1 MELLLIINSCRLASA
16 QSITVITPYF
26 PYSKGDQKSS
36 LRSPITA
43 KLMANMIKKAGANQI
58 MMLDAH
64 SPQLEGFFDH
74 PVDCLKV
81 RMNTGGSCDFSVTP
95 GSKSSFFLLEEL
107 LFNSGVCWKKGLDWD
122 MDQGL
127 TNYKI

>member
-81 RMNTGGSCDFSVTP
+81 GMNTGGSP
-95 GSKSSFFLLEEL
+95 GSKSLLFLLWEL
-107 LFNSGVCWKKGLDWD
+107 
-122 MDQGL
+122 
-127 TNYKI
+127 

>member
-1 MELLLIINSCRLASA
+1 MEIKIIIFYFTISGAVNSNDAVMELLLIINSCRLASA
-16 QSITVITPYF
+16 ESITVITPYF

-43 KLMANMIKKAGANQI
+43 KLLANMFQKAGAHHL

-64 SPQLEGFFDH
+64 SPQIEGFFDH

-81 RMNTGGSCDFSVTP
+81 NNMIVLLMVSC
-95 GSKSSFFLLEEL
+95 LL
-107 LFNSGVCWKKGLDWD
+107 
-122 MDQGL
+122 
-127 TNYKI
+127 

>member
-1 MELLLIINSCRLASA
+1 MKTKIIIFHFTIVGAVNSNDAVMELLLIINSCRLASA
-16 QSITVITPYF
+16 ESITGITPYF

-43 KLMANMIKKAGANQI
+43 KLLANMFQKAGAHHL

-64 SPQLEGFFDH
+64 SPQIEGFFDH

-81 RMNTGGSCDFSVTP
+81 NNIKVLIMSLISE
-95 GSKSSFFLLEEL
+95 SSILSLVVKIFL
-107 LFNSGVCWKKGLDWD
+107 C
-122 MDQGL
+122 
-127 TNYKI
+127 

>member
-1 MELLLIINSCRLASA
+1 MEIKIIIFYFTISGAVNSNDAVMELLLIINSCRLASA
-16 QSITVITPYF
+16 ESITVITPYF

-43 KLMANMIKKAGANQI
+43 KLLANMFQKAGAHHL

-64 SPQLEGFFDH
+64 SPQIEGFFDH

-81 RMNTGGSCDFSVTP
+81 NNMIVLLMVSFLSLV
-95 GSKSSFFLLEEL
+95 SESSNLILVL
-107 LFNSGVCWKKGLDWD
+107 
-122 MDQGL
+122 
-127 TNYKI
+127 

>member
-1 MELLLIINSCRLASA
+1 MIMNSGAVNSNDAVMELLLIINSCRLASA

-81 RMNTGGSCDFSVTP
+81 S
-95 GSKSSFFLLEEL
+95 
-107 LFNSGVCWKKGLDWD
+107 
-122 MDQGL
+122 
-127 TNYKI
+127 I